1 MSLSG
6 TFNKNQGPVS
16 SPAPLHQRRK
26 RPAPF
31 SLRLTA
37 AERERLEA
45 EAKGT
50 PLGAYIKAKALGAPI
65 PARLRQSGLA
75 VEDRQALGQALAL
88 LGASRLSSNINQL
101 AHLAQIGVLPVTL
114 ELQDEL
120 FAALADIRSI
130 RTLLITALGLKAQ
143 QDGAP

>member
-1 MSLSG
+1 MALSP
-6 TFNKNQGPVS
+6 TFHRAINGEAAS
-16 SPAPLHQRRK
+16 APAGASKR

-31 SLRLTA
+31 SLRLTP
-37 AERERLEA
+37 AERDRLLA

-101 AHLAQIGVLPVTL
+101 AHLAHIGVLPVTL

-120 FAALADIRSI
+120 HAALADIRSV

-143 QDGAP
+143 DGAP